1 MDWLITVIKPLIS
14 LCEKETLTQPSICK
28 IADHFQSRKQLYI
41 HKCCLSVC
49 LSVIKTPQTAKN
61 QSFHRTTNAHYNLH
75 HPHLHPHHNH
85 RHHYPSII
93 LILSILQ
100 QSLNFILPTITII
113 ILPSSSFHHLQ
124 ISTLFQQSFTF
135 ILTTITLIILP
146 SSIHYPPTIQQSLT
160 FLLTTITIII
170 LPSSLHH
177 PYTILQQCFKHLPC
191 PQSYV
196 KTYFLSFKIYHFE
209 LDSSVILLVP

>member
-1 MDWLITVIKPLIS
+1 M
-14 LCEKETLTQPSICK
+14 
-28 IADHFQSRKQLYI
+28 
-41 HKCCLSVC
+41 LSVC

-93 LILSILQ
+93 LILSFLQ

-170 LPSSLHH
+170 LHHHHHHHMGGQGTIGCNFDFLYFFGFITTCYVYYEPNISLYIVFG
-177 PYTILQQCFKHLPC
+177 PFTGI
-191 PQSYV
+191 
-196 KTYFLSFKIYHFE
+196 
-209 LDSSVILLVP
+209 